1 MGQVK
6 ALVSAVKATRH
17 TSRGATTVGARVSQ
31 TSWRGGSR
39 RNPLGTTPQHR
50 ARDLQVSQGAGPT
63 YRCWQ
68 CGKIGTHKKRVPQ
81 FKRTRAVPKG
91 ECINSPISLESH
103 SPVGQSTIETLKEKE
118 AVKLGKE
125 HDNPWPKLIGR
136 ANEDQ
141 IMING
146 HPVTALLDTGSQ
158 VTHVSEAFCQANNF
172 QIYPLDKLV
181 EIEGTG
187 GDLIKYIGYIE
198 ATLILLWAPTLLK
211 QKLSYWF
218 CLLLNISK
226 GYLWQ

>member
-6 ALVSAVKATRH
+6 ALVSAVKATRP

-39 RNPLGTTPQHR
+39 GNPLGTTLQQR
-50 ARDLQVSQGAGPT
+50 ARDPQVSQGAGPT

-68 CGKIGTHKKRVPQ
+68 CGKIGHMKRECPNLKEQ
-81 FKRTRAVPKG
+81 GSVPKG
-91 ECINSPISLESH
+91 ECTNSPIDLESH

-118 AVKLGKE
+118 AVKLDSE
-125 HDNPWPKLIGR
+125 HNNPWPKLIGR

-158 VTHVSEAFCQANNF
+158 VTHVNKAFCQAYNF

-187 GDLIKYIGYIE
+187 G
-198 ATLILLWAPTLLK
+198 TLL
-211 QKLSYWF
+211 
-218 CLLLNISK
+218 NT
-226 GYLWQ
+226 